1 MSDFDR
7 GVKAAKTSGADVI
20 VAPFNDPIG
29 RGAIIQ
35 FPGGIET
42 NLSWHTTAP
51 SYAALSTI
59 PSRIYL
65 SPDAVS
71 SFLISRLL

>member
-29 RGAIIQ
+29 HDARSSSS
-35 FPGGIET
+35 PEVLKPT
-42 NLSWHTTAP
+42 
-51 SYAALSTI
+51 STGTLQLR
-59 PSRIYL
+59 PTH
-65 SPDAVS
+65 
-71 SFLISRLL
+71 